1 MEKEKKQDIITKLK
15 TGKKIGKDQFVIF
28 IFVGILLMVI
38 AMPVS
43 ETSGN
48 KTKESGLWREDSGPV
63 KDTDGSGSDSNDAEN
78 ENDKDAESY
87 ERYMEN
93 KLEQAISV
101 MDGAGKVKVIITVS
115 ASKEEVVEK
124 DVPTVRNNTIESDA
138 EGGSRNVNEMDA
150 KEETVYVKKSDGS
163 TAPYVKKTIQPV
175 IEGIVVVAQG
185 GDSPKVKKN
194 ITEAIV
200 ALFDIEPHKIIVVKM
215 KSE

>member
-15 TGKKIGKDQFVIF
+15 TSRKIGKDQFVIF
-28 IFVGILLMVI
+28 ILAGILLMVI

-43 ETSGN
+43 ETSGS
-48 KTKESGLWREDSGPV
+48 KTEETGLWEKESGFAGETDAPDS
-63 KDTDGSGSDSNDAEN
+63 DMDYAEN
-78 ENDKDAESY
+78 IKDKEAESY

-124 DVPTVRNNTIESDA
+124 DVPTVTNNTMESDA
-138 EGGSRNVNEMDA
+138 EGGSRNVNETEA

-163 TAPYVKKTIQPV
+163 TAPYVKKTLQPL